1 MTPMA
6 KLVYKEVSSVRRA
19 LHSGTFARGNT
30 MRIQRAIAMLALPAT
45 VLSFAPAAVAQEEPI
60 EEVVVTGIRGSL
72 ATAIDQKRDSDNVV
86 EVIVAEDIGKL
97 PDQNLAEVLE
107 NVPGVQI
114 TRTAG
119 VGTGVQI
126 RGTNANRTEINGVST
141 VGSGAG
147 RSGIDFED
155 ISPAIIASVEVAK
168 SSEAKTIEGSVG
180 GTINLRTI
188 RPLQLSDTLGY
199 IRVQGEDSSL
209 SQESGLDPRVTA
221 SYGDNWSAGSGEIGF
236 VISGGWSQQDVTAFR
251 PRTDRDNFVAAGEN
265 ASAPDFDFLPMQFF
279 VQELEN
285 FEYENYNIASTLEWA
300 PNDELSFYF
309 DTVIGDQDSHQRS
322 SRVQTSGVSNLRF
335 DADVTEFETIN
346 FGSLDGI
353 NGAQNLGSIQ
363 AAVRGIIPAQGA
375 EPWDP
380 NLRLSSDTDSRV
392 TESKIFSLGGNW
404 ERGRLSVGAEVSH
417 SESDTTTPRI
427 NTTLNFI
434 NPNVPFGSPNEN
446 GTPIAFD
453 LTGGSLRAGIATS
466 EANAPTS
473 AQLLDPA
480 NYRLRDV
487 NSAFDIAENEE
498 DAFRLDLTYD
508 TFDSSEFL
516 TSVDFGY
523 RYNKTSS
530 LRDQIRSNY
539 GLRNMDDAPPGDLF
553 SSVLTAGPNNF
564 NESDGRELYFRDFLL
579 VDPEQVAGN
588 PEAVIATLNDAIAAH
603 QAMTG
608 STRGGIDELSSSLSA
623 FFDISEDT
631 HAFYAQANFESGI
644 FRGNVGLR
652 WLTTD
657 VESKGNR
664 ILDGVVEPTT
674 SMSDYSFGLPRLNL
688 AADVHENVVVRFSW
702 GQDIRR
708 PDFDNLSTSFT
719 FSTSPNPPVELGN
732 PALAPEEVTSIDLS
746 AEWYFAD
753 AAVVSVGYFHKERTG
768 LFFPTDSDPV
778 EDENGFRDITPP
790 CEAGGI
796 FNPIAD
802 PNVFAPPGTPPG
814 VCVPTSQTINGSGT
828 STQQG
833 VEIAFQYD
841 LSAFED
847 TLRWGSGF
855 GFLANYT
862 TQKFGGS
869 EEFFSAFSRP
879 TTIFNSLGATDVVTW
894 RGDLLDLSENA
905 YNVTAYYE
913 KHGVSARAR
922 YTWREA
928 YRSDDYVG
936 TSSPP
941 WGFPVVNEDRRQLN
955 ASISYYVNDRW
966 NVGIEGINLTEE
978 EVEQSCIN
986 EGALL
991 CYEGLT
997 DRRITVG
1004 ASYRF

>member
-1 MTPMA
+1 MA
-6 KLVYKEVSSVRRA
+6 MQGRNQVNCQRTITA
-19 LHSGTFARGNT
+19 LLLGASTFA
-30 MRIQRAIAMLALPAT
+30 
-45 VLSFAPAAVAQEEPI
+45 FAPAIFAQDEPI

-72 ATAIDQKRDSDNVV
+72 ANAIDQKRNSENLV

-168 SSEAKTIEGSVG
+168 APEAQTIEGSVG
-180 GTINLRTI
+180 GTINLKTI
-188 RPLQLSDTLGY
+188 RPLQLSETLAY
-199 IRVQGEDSSL
+199 IRVQGEDSNL
-209 SQESGLDPRVTA
+209 SQESGLDPRA
-221 SYGDNWSAGSGEIGF
+221 SLSYGDNWSTSYGDFGF
-236 VISGGWSQQDVTAFR
+236 VISGGYSQQDVTNFR
-251 PRTDRDNFVAAGEN
+251 PRTDRDNFVAAGDN
-265 ASAPDFDFLPMQFF
+265 ASAPGFDFLPMQFF

-285 FEYENYNIASTLEWA
+285 FEYENYNAAATLEWA
-300 PNDELSFYF
+300 PNDELTLYF
-309 DTVIGDQDSHQRS
+309 DAVFGDQESHQKS

-335 DADVTEFETIN
+335 DAIITEFETVD
-346 FGSLDGI
+346 FGSLDGV
-353 NGAQNLGSIQ
+353 NGDQDLGSIE

-375 EPWDP
+375 SPWDP
-380 NLRLSSDTDSRV
+380 NLRLSSDTDSRE
-392 TESKIFSLGGNW
+392 TDSKLFSLGGAW
-404 ERGRLSVGAEVSH
+404 ERNMLTVGAEVSH
-417 SESDTTTPRI
+417 SESNTSTPRV

-446 GTPIAFD
+446 GTPIEFD

-466 EANAPTS
+466 EANAPST
-473 AQLLDPA
+473 AELLDAA

-487 NSAFDIAENEE
+487 NSAFDQADNEE
-498 DAFRLDLTYD
+498 NAFRLDLSYD
-508 TFDSSEFL
+508 MLDSSEFL
-516 TSVDFGY
+516 TSVEFGY
-523 RYNKTSS
+523 RYNETSS
-530 LRDQIRSNY
+530 TRDQIRSNY

-553 SSVLTAGPNNF
+553 SSILTAGPDNF
-564 NESDGRELYFRDFLL
+564 DESDGRDLYFPSFLY
-579 VDPEQVAGN
+579 VDPDQVEDD
-588 PEAVIATLNDAIAAH
+588 PDAVIAAFNAAIATH
-603 QAMTG
+603 QASTG
-608 STRGGIDELSSSLSA
+608 STRGGINQPSSSASA
-623 FFDISEDT
+623 FFDIEEDT
-631 HAFYAQANFESGI
+631 HAFYAQANFASGI

-657 VESKGNR
+657 VDSTGNR

-674 SMSDYSFGLPRLNL
+674 TSASYSFGLPRLNL
-688 AADVHENVVVRFSW
+688 VADVHEDVVVRFSW
-702 GQDIRR
+702 SEDIRR
-708 PDFDNLSTSFT
+708 PDFDDLSTSFT
-719 FSTSPNPPVELGN
+719 FSTSPNPPVALGN
-732 PALAPEEVTSIDLS
+732 PALVPEEVTSIDLS
-746 AEWYFAD
+746 AEWYFAPG
-753 AAVVSVGYFHKERTG
+753 AVVSVGYFHKERTG

-778 EDENGFRDITPP
+778 EDANGFRDITPP

-841 LSAFED
+841 LAEFED
-847 TLRWGSGF
+847 RLGWASGF

-862 TQKFGGS
+862 NQEFGGS
-869 EEFFSAFSRP
+869 DEFFSAFSRP

-905 YNVTAYYE
+905 YNITVYYE
-913 KHGVSARAR
+913 KYGLSARAR
-922 YTWREA
+922 WTWREA

-941 WGFPVVNEDRRQLN
+941 WGFPVVNDDRGQLN
-955 ASISYYVNDRW
+955 ASINYYVNDQI
-966 NVGIEGINLTEE
+966 NVGLEAINITEE
-978 EVEQSCIN
+978 DIDQYCVN

-991 CYEGLT
+991 CYQGLT